1 MENKK
6 QNCSYKEHK
15 DINAISYCFKC
26 QIYLCNKCINHHK
39 SLFDD
44 HPINN
49 LDKITEQIFTG
60 FCQEENHNLILEY
73 FCKTHNKL
81 CCALCIC
88 KIKGKGKGQHKDC
101 DICFIEE
108 IKEEKKSKL
117 KDNIK
122 SLEELSKNLDEAIK
136 NLKLI
141 FEKVNEK
148 KEKLILDIQKIF
160 TKVRTELNQREDS
173 LLLEV
178 DNFYN
183 NNFCNEDII
192 QKSEKL
198 PNKIKASLEKGKYIE
213 NEFNDDNKLNI
224 LINDCINIEN
234 NLKDIN
240 IINDSI
246 KKYNGNN
253 NIKYFYYADIDN
265 LISRIKNFGFLS
277 DATIDSKII
286 KDEENTNKFFKLIE
300 SSLKLKNLNLL
311 YRSSRDKLNYLSIV
325 NKINNKSN
333 LIFLYQT
340 DKDRIFG
347 AYIKTKLENIDL
359 NGSRKYYKDE
369 NAFAF
374 SLNHN
379 KIYNILVPQNAIGID
394 STYYILIGNSG
405 YNNGFYF
412 DGGKLYDKELI
423 NKAKIYN
430 FSKNSEMT
438 EGEGVFNELEIFEI
452 NIE

>member
-141 FEKVNEK
+141 FEKVNDK

-160 TKVRTELNQREDS
+160 TKVRTELNQREDL

-178 DNFYN
+178 NNYYN

-192 QKSEKL
+192 KKSEKL
-198 PNKIKASLEKGKYIE
+198 PNKIKASLEKGKSIE

-224 LINDCINIEN
+224 LINDCINIES

-246 KKYNGNN
+246 KKYNENN
-253 NIKYFYYADIDN
+253 NINYFYSTDIDN
-265 LISRIKNFGFLS
+265 MISRIKNFGFLS
-277 DATIDSKII
+277 D
-286 KDEENTNKFFKLIE
+286 FK
-300 SSLKLKNLNLL
+300 
-311 YRSSRDKLNYLSIV
+311 
-325 NKINNKSN
+325 NNK
-333 LIFLYQT
+333 
-340 DKDRIFG
+340 RR
-347 AYIKTKLENIDL
+347 
-359 NGSRKYYKDE
+359 RKY
-369 NAFAF
+369 
-374 SLNHN
+374 
-379 KIYNILVPQNAIGID
+379 G
-394 STYYILIGNSG
+394 
-405 YNNGFYF
+405 
-412 DGGKLYDKELI
+412 
-423 NKAKIYN
+423 
-430 FSKNSEMT
+430 
-438 EGEGVFNELEIFEI
+438 
-452 NIE
+452 